1 MKTNK
6 GITLVSLVVTII
18 ILIILAGVSI
28 HATLGENGILTLAK
42 KAKENME
49 LAQIEE
55 ETKLNELYSQLVTGD
70 MDVGDVSHDTSEK
83 IKELQDTITRL
94 EAEKAE
100 KENELIE
107 KNNIIDSLNET
118 IRNLTEQIEQLKR
131 EKEELSSSLQEEI
144 RIKDEQIK
152 TLTEQLTQV
161 QEELTDA
168 QKEITRL
175 NSIIADLNTQITE
188 QQEAITRLQE
198 ELASVRQDL
207 LEANAENEE
216 LRKAIEEKDTQIDSL
231 NSTLSKTTATVAHI
245 LKDYTAYSKV
255 QLITGTM
262 VNNTAINT
270 TLNAGQSYTIP
281 QGYHSGSG
289 KVTATSLSSQTQAT
303 ATASNITKGKTAW
316 VNGSKITGTMT
327 DNGAVNR
334 TLTAGQSYTIRAGY
348 HNGSGEIIAADL
360 SSQTQATATASDIAR
375 GKTAWVNGSKV
386 TGTMGKKSK
395 KLCTATVWFG
405 KNTSIDL
412 KSYLSDYQQYTK
424 DDFLLVPN
432 SVGGMLSSTSTV
444 PSGKSITAGTLFNK
458 SVTYSSSTG
467 ILTYDL
473 NADTTEYSRNEV

>member
-70 MDVGDVSHDTSEK
+70 MDVGDVSHDTSQK
-83 IKELQDTITRL
+83 IKELQDTITR
-94 EAEKAE
+94 
-100 KENELIE
+100 
-107 KNNIIDSLNET
+107 
-118 IRNLTEQIEQLKR
+118 
-131 EKEELSSSLQEEI
+131 
-144 RIKDEQIK
+144 
-152 TLTEQLTQV
+152 
-161 QEELTDA
+161 
-168 QKEITRL
+168 
-175 NSIIADLNTQITE
+175 
-188 QQEAITRLQE
+188 
-198 ELASVRQDL
+198 

-262 VNNTAINT
+262 VNNTAVNT

-289 KVTATSLSSQTQAT
+289 KVTATSLSSQTQAIV
-303 ATASNITKGKTAW
+303 TASDIAQGKTAW
-316 VNGSKITGTMT
+316 VN
-327 DNGAVNR
+327 D
-334 TLTAGQSYTIRAGY
+334 
-348 HNGSGEIIAADL
+348 
-360 SSQTQATATASDIAR
+360 
-375 GKTAWVNGSKV
+375 SKV
-386 TGTMGKKSK
+386 T
-395 KLCTATVWFG
+395 
-405 KNTSIDL
+405 
-412 KSYLSDYQQYTK
+412 
-424 DDFLLVPN
+424 
-432 SVGGMLSSTSTV
+432 
-444 PSGKSITAGTLFNK
+444 GTLFNK
-458 SVTYSSSTG
+458 SVTYAPSTG